1 MKHFPGSL
9 AWPRSILSVTLIL
22 AVALMAMPVHSQ
34 SPAAQL
40 GQWKATMGEAGLRR
54 SYASGADLGELV
66 NRAVS
71 YQMSKRIHDR
81 QVVTRPDLDPR
92 GIDSRIES
100 YVTQNDSLLPVDTGL
115 ERPLFVRTLARV
127 AWRNEEK
134 RVSSRNDRIDVGLL
148 YAPSQYSYIGAGL
161 AFERTTS
168 ELRYISGQGEGL
180 AWGPRL
186 DAGVVYNSTWA
197 FSVRYDW
204 LTYSGDS
211 DVSVDTPGGRLDI
224 ARDVEYTRQFLDLE
238 AVAHYNARNVSWM
251 PAGTQVDWRSV
262 VQYLDYRYEP
272 QIDSLGR
279 LSQEPFGDHNR
290 LGVLRSSVSVAQRL
304 GDSWSLGA
312 EVGVDYEWQNNMD
325 FPIDDPLTGV
335 AGISIT
341 RLFAPGQRLMLEY
354 ERYENRRGQRSRD
367 NVSLI
372 ATFDF

>member
-1 MKHFPGSL
+1 M
-9 AWPRSILSVTLIL
+9 
-22 AVALMAMPVHSQ
+22 
-34 SPAAQL
+34 
-40 GQWKATMGEAGLRR
+40 ATMGEAGLRR

-66 NRAVS
+66 NRVVS
-71 YQMSKRIHDR
+71 YQMSKRIHDQR
-81 QVVTRPDLDPR
+81 VLAQPDLDPR
-92 GIDSRIES
+92 SIDSRIES
-100 YVTQNDSLLPVDTGL
+100 YVTQNDSLLPVDAGL
-115 ERPLFVRTLARV
+115 ERPLFVRALARI

-134 RVSSRNDRIDVGLL
+134 RVSSRNDRIDFGLL

-161 AFERTTS
+161 AGERTTS
-168 ELRYISGQGEGL
+168 ELRYITGQGDGL

-186 DAGVVYNSTWA
+186 DAGVVYNNTWA

-204 LTYSGDS
+204 LTYRGDS
-211 DVSVDTPGGRLDI
+211 DVSVETADGRLDI

-251 PAGTQVDWRSV
+251 PAGTQIDWSSV
-262 VQYLDYRYEP
+262 LQYLDYRHQP
-272 QIDSLGR
+272 QTDSLGR
-279 LSQEPFGDHNR
+279 SVREPFGDHNR
-290 LGVLRSSVSVAQRL
+290 LGILSSTVSVAQRV
-304 GDSWSLGA
+304 GENWSLGA
-312 EVGVDYEWQNNMD
+312 ELGADYEWENNMD

-335 AGISIT
+335 AGVSIT

>member
-1 MKHFPGSL
+1 MNQPLRSR
-9 AWPRSILSVTLIL
+9 PRYRTILSAAVIMTTLST
-22 AVALMAMPVHSQ
+22 ALPVQSQ
-34 SPAAQL
+34 PPAAQR
-40 GQWKATMGEAGLRR
+40 GQWMATMGEAGLRR

-71 YQMSKRIHDR
+71 YQMSKRIHDQR
-81 QVVTRPDLDPR
+81 ITAQPDLDPR
-92 GIDSRIES
+92 SIDSRIES

-115 ERPLFVRTLARV
+115 ERPLFVRALARV

-148 YAPSQYSYIGAGL
+148 YAPSQYSYIGIGL
-161 AFERTTS
+161 AGERTTS
-168 ELRYISGQGEGL
+168 ELRYITGQGDGL
-180 AWGPRL
+180 AWGPRV

-204 LTYSGDS
+204 LTYRGDS
-211 DVSVDTPGGRLDI
+211 DVSVDTPGGRMDI
-224 ARDVEYTRQFLDLE
+224 ARDVEYNRQFLDLE
-238 AVAHYNARNVSWM
+238 AVAHYNASNVGWI
-251 PAGTQVDWRSV
+251 PVGTQIDWSSV
-262 VQYLDYRYEP
+262 LQYLDYRYEP

-279 LSQEPFGDHNR
+279 LTQEPFGDHNR
-290 LGVLRSSVSVAQRL
+290 LGIVRSTVSVAQRL
-304 GDSWSLGA
+304 GENWSLGA
-312 EVGVDYEWQNNMD
+312 ELGADYEWENNMD

-335 AGISIT
+335 AGVSIT

>member
-1 MKHFPGSL
+1 MNQLPRSRPRH
-9 AWPRSILSVTLIL
+9 RSILSATVIVTTMLT
-22 AVALMAMPVHSQ
+22 AMPAQSQ
-34 SPAAQL
+34 PLAAQR
-40 GQWKATMGEAGLRR
+40 GQWMATMGEAGLRR

-71 YQMSKRIHDR
+71 YQMSKRIHDQR
-81 QVVTRPDLDPR
+81 VSSQPDPDPR
-92 GIDSRIES
+92 SIDSRIES

-115 ERPLFVRTLARV
+115 ERPLFVRALARV

-134 RVSSRNDRIDVGLL
+134 RVSSRNDRIDLGLL
-148 YAPSQYSYIGAGL
+148 YAPSQYSYIGVGL
-161 AFERTTS
+161 AGERTTS
-168 ELRYISGQGEGL
+168 ELRYISGQGDGL

-186 DAGVVYNSTWA
+186 DAGVVYNNIWA

-204 LTYSGDS
+204 LTYRGDS

-251 PAGTQVDWRSV
+251 PVGTQVDWSSV
-262 VQYLDYRYEP
+262 LQYLDYRYEP

-279 LSQEPFGDHNR
+279 PAQEPFGDHNR
-290 LGVLRSSVSVAQRL
+290 LGILRSTVSVAQSL
-304 GDSWSLGA
+304 GENWSLGA
-312 EVGVDYEWQNNMD
+312 ELGVDYEWENNMD

-335 AGISIT
+335 AGVSIT
-341 RLFAPGQRLMLEY
+341 RLIAPGQRLMLEY

-367 NVSLI
+367 NVSVI